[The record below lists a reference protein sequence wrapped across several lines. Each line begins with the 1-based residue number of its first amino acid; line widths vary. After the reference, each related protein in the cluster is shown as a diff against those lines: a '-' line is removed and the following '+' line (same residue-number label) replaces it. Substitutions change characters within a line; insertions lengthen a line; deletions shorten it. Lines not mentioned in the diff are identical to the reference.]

1 VLFLTKVAGPASY
14 LPHLVYA
21 EKAEAER
28 SKDAL
33 IFNCVQRKWSWIFTS
48 VRGLIMLSTGAHQN
62 TLENLAL
69 TLFSTLIAGLVY
81 PKFAGAVCG
90 TWSIARLLY
99 TIGYSSGEPQKVS
112 GNLWRSLQRTY
123 SGLPPAQFLWRSR
136 LGLALSVLWVFFHET
151 IRTHTHLYASALL
164 LTATWSLLTLAT
176 A

>member
-14 LPHLVYA
+14 FPPIVYA
-21 EKAEAER
+21 EKAETER

-48 VRGLIMLSTGAHQN
+48 VRGLITLSTGAHQN

-90 TWSIARLLY
+90 TWSVARLLY

-112 GNLWRSLQRTY
+112 VNSWAFTTAHLLRFTTSAISLAQPSWARSL
-123 SGLPPAQFLWRSR
+123 S
-136 LGLALSVLWVFFHET
+136 SVGVFP
-151 IRTHTHLYASALL
+151 
-164 LTATWSLLTLAT
+164 
-176 A
+176 